1 MRWRLLPSLNLE
13 KISSTKCLLF
23 GAGTLGCNVARCLL
37 VLLLLFQ
44 LLISMKKKQNQLKG
58 WGVRNIT
65 FIDNGK
71 ISFSNPVRQSLFNF
85 EDCLDGGKSKSIAAA
100 ESLKKIFPG
109 VVWFSSSSIFIFIE
123 TYLFTYLF
131 YFFKKKNSVGYEL
144 NVPMP
149 GHVVTNV
156 EQTKKDVELIE
167 SLITSHDA
175 IFLLMDTRESR
186 WLPTMLAAHH
196 RKVLFYFIL
205 FLKLKINNKQI
216 NQ

>member
-109 VVWFSSSSIFIFIE
+109 VV
-123 TYLFTYLF
+123 
-131 YFFKKKNSVGYEL
+131 
-144 NVPMP
+144 
-149 GHVVTNV
+149 
-156 EQTKKDVELIE
+156 
-167 SLITSHDA
+167 
-175 IFLLMDTRESR
+175 
-186 WLPTMLAAHH
+186 
-196 RKVLFYFIL
+196 
-205 FLKLKINNKQI
+205 
-216 NQ
+216 

>member
-1 MRWRLLPSLNLE
+1 
-13 KISSTKCLLF
+13 
-23 GAGTLGCNVARCLL
+23 
-37 VLLLLFQ
+37 
-44 LLISMKKKQNQLKG
+44 
-58 WGVRNIT
+58 
-65 FIDNGK
+65 
-71 ISFSNPVRQSLFNF
+71 
-85 EDCLDGGKSKSIAAA
+85 
-100 ESLKKIFPG
+100 
-109 VVWFSSSSIFIFIE
+109 
-123 TYLFTYLF
+123 
-131 YFFKKKNSVGYEL
+131 
-144 NVPMP
+144 MP

>member
-1 MRWRLLPSLNLE
+1 
-13 KISSTKCLLF
+13 
-23 GAGTLGCNVARCLL
+23 
-37 VLLLLFQ
+37 
-44 LLISMKKKQNQLKG
+44 MKKKQNQLKG